1 MKKLFFV
8 LLGLTLF
15 TGCDNRTEEERYHD
29 YLEKQKQEKINK
41 AHEERWH
48 GFNVIVIDSCEY
60 LYKKYEV
67 RGGYAGYGYGFMAH
81 KGNCKFCAERN
92 KNK

>member
-8 LLGLTLF
+8 LLGLTLL

-29 YLEKQKQEKINK
+29 YLEKQKQKQIEK
-41 AHEERWH
+41 AHEDRWH

>member
-8 LLGLTLF
+8 LLSLILI
-15 TGCDNRTEEERYHD
+15 TGCDNRTEEERYRD
-29 YLEKQKQEKINK
+29 YLEKQKQEKIKK
-41 AHEERWH
+41 AQTERWH

-60 LYKKYEV
+60 IYKKYEV